1 MLKFSMS
8 KDVSHS
14 GNGKFGYK
22 VVFKNGLTSYSWF
35 TSKDE
40 RDRSFKE
47 SRSKMLNKVT
57 VEKVEK

>member
-8 KDVSHS
+8 KHVDHY
-14 GNGKFGYK
+14 GDGKFGYK

-35 TSKDE
+35 RSKNE

-47 SRSKMLNKVT
+47 SRSKMLNKIT